1 MELLPLR
8 SAWAISSTVVFL
20 KPKRLNIA
28 DAVSIMLSRISSFS
42 DFINAA
48 LHILLFDHLSISV
61 ERYNIMNVK
70 CKFLTENRK
79 RRKRRNGRK
88 WRK

>member
-1 MELLPLR
+1 
-8 SAWAISSTVVFL
+8 VVFL

-42 DFINAA
+42 DFINTA

-61 ERYNIMNVK
+61 ERYNTMNVK
-70 CKFLTENRK
+70 CKFLTKNRK
-79 RRKRRNGRK
+79 RREWRK
-88 WRK
+88 WK